1 MRTLAIGD
9 IHGCSKA
16 LDHLL
21 EIVNPK
27 PQDTLI
33 TLGDYVNKGR
43 DSKGVID
50 RLISLHKQGN
60 LIPLKG
66 NHEII
71 MLQARHNPLKQRL
84 WLQKGGKA
92 TLKSYSE
99 GHLIKIPES
108 HWDFLGKVCI
118 NSYETANHLFVHASL
133 DPHLPLA
140 RQPEYKLFWEKFQ
153 YPAAHSSGKTMI
165 CGHTSQKSGKPI
177 NLGHA
182 ICIDTWAYGQG
193 WLSCLDVER
202 GKLWQTNQRGN
213 FRISHIQDYYRS
225 SSLGQDIKDGSPIF
239 GGSLLSRAAAITF
252 KGK

>member
-71 MLQARHNPLKQRL
+71 MLQA
-84 WLQKGGKA
+84 
-92 TLKSYSE
+92 
-99 GHLIKIPES
+99 
-108 HWDFLGKVCI
+108 
-118 NSYETANHLFVHASL
+118 
-133 DPHLPLA
+133 
-140 RQPEYKLFWEKFQ
+140 
-153 YPAAHSSGKTMI
+153 
-165 CGHTSQKSGKPI
+165 
-177 NLGHA
+177 
-182 ICIDTWAYGQG
+182 
-193 WLSCLDVER
+193 
-202 GKLWQTNQRGN
+202 
-213 FRISHIQDYYRS
+213 
-225 SSLGQDIKDGSPIF
+225 
-239 GGSLLSRAAAITF
+239 
-252 KGK
+252 

>member
-71 MLQARHNPLKQRL
+71 MLQARNNPLKQRL
-84 WLQKGGKA
+84 WLEKGGKA

-182 ICIDTWAYGQG
+182 IC
-193 WLSCLDVER
+193 
-202 GKLWQTNQRGN
+202 
-213 FRISHIQDYYRS
+213 
-225 SSLGQDIKDGSPIF
+225 
-239 GGSLLSRAAAITF
+239 
-252 KGK
+252 